1 MSSAIL
7 ALLVVSL
14 AVCCSAW
21 EVQAQETKYECPMIQ
36 ECIYVDATL
45 IPTSIHVQTTQVP
58 YQTIDFISEYTTI
71 TVPRTKVVYHTVT
84 ASVEPLLITATTVV
98 PSTIFVVVNQIS
110 HITSTI
116 SSTVLV
122 KVTQTSYN
130 LLTVPHSETIVKS
143 AKADL
148 TIYKTVED
156 MITNQVY
163 STVYFTS
170 TLARALVRTKW
181 ITSYL
186 HSTLFSTTTAY
197 EPYYHTVTSTIIHTE
212 QACQY

>member
-1 MSSAIL
+1 MSSTIVD
-7 ALLVVSL
+7 LLVLSL

-21 EVQAQETKYECPMIQ
+21 EATAPQDTFYECPIIQ
-36 ECIYVDATL
+36 ECKYIDATL
-45 IPTSIHVQTTQVP
+45 IPTSIHVQTNLVP
-58 YQTIDFISEYTTI
+58 YQTLDIIPEYTTM
-71 TVPRTKVVYHTVT
+71 TVPRTKVVYETVT

-98 PSTIFVVVNQIS
+98 PSTIVVVVNQIDN
-110 HITSTI
+110 ITSTL

-130 LLTVPHSETIVKS
+130 LFTVPHSETIVKS
-143 AKADL
+143 ANADL

-170 TLARALVRTKW
+170 TLARALVRTSW
-181 ITSYL
+181 VTSYL
-186 HSTLFSTTTAY
+186 HSTFFSTTTVY
-197 EPYYHTVTSTIIHTE
+197 EPYYHTVTSTIIRTE
-212 QACQY
+212 QACQ